1 MSDVIDCLLHTLQG
15 HPELDGPRHGRVL
28 FLAARPHGWFQPM
41 LDRLT
46 CIQRY
51 KPLADALAAE
61 GMPISKTPEGEYDLV
76 IVIPDRQRQ
85 RLYADLGRA
94 YDLLSPGGSMVA
106 VVPNDWGAKRA
117 EEALG
122 KAVGGVKSL
131 SKKHCRAFWTHKTPA
146 GPRNPAML
154 AEWREYG
161 SLRRM
166 IDGRFWSVPGLF
178 SWDHIDTG
186 SQVLVENL
194 PTTLS
199 GHGADLGMGWGFL
212 SDHVLRTC
220 HDVRALDGFEAD
232 ADAMEVARRNLGSAM
247 SPARLRLYWQDVT
260 AGLGTDVRYDFIVMN
275 PPFHEGRD
283 AEPML
288 GLRFITTAVQSL
300 RTGGQLW
307 LVANKHLPYENL
319 MNECFETATTVVES
333 RGFKVMHGQNPT
345 KGQWQRPRK
354 RR

>member
-28 FLAARPHGWFQPM
+28 FLGARPHGWFQPM

-131 SKKHCRAFWTHKTPA
+131 SKKQS
-146 GPRNPAML
+146 PR
-154 AEWREYG
+154 
-161 SLRRM
+161 
-166 IDGRFWSVPGLF
+166 
-178 SWDHIDTG
+178 
-186 SQVLVENL
+186 
-194 PTTLS
+194 
-199 GHGADLGMGWGFL
+199 WG
-212 SDHVLRTC
+212 
-220 HDVRALDGFEAD
+220 
-232 ADAMEVARRNLGSAM
+232 
-247 SPARLRLYWQDVT
+247 
-260 AGLGTDVRYDFIVMN
+260 GLGQCSCSAHSQLGKLDAGVLFFEEGFRNNGPFDFDLCPKI
-275 PPFHEGRD
+275 G
-283 AEPML
+283 
-288 GLRFITTAVQSL
+288 S
-300 RTGGQLW
+300 
-307 LVANKHLPYENL
+307 
-319 MNECFETATTVVES
+319 
-333 RGFKVMHGQNPT
+333 
-345 KGQWQRPRK
+345 
-354 RR
+354 